1 MQREIR
7 DSLVV
12 GRVVGDVVD
21 PFTRSVALRV
31 IYNSR
36 EVTNGC
42 EMKPSAVAE
51 EPRVEVV
58 GTDLDNLYTLIMVD
72 PDAPSPSEP
81 ALREYLHWLVTDIPS
96 TARATSAG
104 ECGANN
110 GVRAGMAPELQHQ
123 GLRRALQPRIA
134 GRRCLLQLSKG
145 VR

>member
-1 MQREIR
+1 MDHRLGSLRFREIMQREIR

-81 ALREYLHWLVTDIPS
+81 ALREYLHWYHHLPLNRLLFRLII
-96 TARATSAG
+96 
-104 ECGANN
+104 
-110 GVRAGMAPELQHQ
+110 GVL
-123 GLRRALQPRIA
+123 
-134 GRRCLLQLSKG
+134 
-145 VR
+145 